1 MKTLVIF
8 SHSNQEQS
16 VSNKAI
22 AEEYTKAGFE
32 VHNLEMLY
40 PDGKID
46 VASEQAAVEAADVIV
61 FQHPVFWYSMPPMLK
76 KWQDEV
82 QTYGWAYGSER
93 QAMAG
98 KKFLHVYTTGAPRE
112 KYDDDTVKGLSAS
125 FRASA
130 GFTGME
136 WLEPMGAFGHLALV
150 NPNAEAEARAFA
162 VKVIDRIKSL

>member
-8 SHSNQEQS
+8 SHSYQEQS

-22 AEEYTKAGFE
+22 AEEYVKAGFE
-32 VHNLEMLY
+32 VRNLEVLY

-98 KKFLHVYTTGAPRE
+98 KKFLHAYTTGGSID
-112 KYDDDTVKGLSAS
+112 KYDDETIKGLSAS

-130 GFTGME
+130 AFTSME
-136 WLEPMGAFGHLALV
+136 WLEPMGNFGLLALT
-150 NPNAEAEARAFA
+150 NPNAEAEARTFA
-162 VKVIDRIKSL
+162 SKVIDRIKSL